1 MEGEPKAERIA
12 GAAGFMIF
20 RKGIQPQAED
30 TDAAGVKHTSK
41 RFRSDR
47 NTVKSKQTKAL
58 MPQ

>member
-47 NTVKSKQTKAL
+47 NTVKSKQTKA
-58 MPQ
+58 